1 MAAVGSRLMS
11 GAPAPIGAGAS
22 GRPLNST
29 RVREAPRPRRLT
41 VAAPSEPWARA
52 SNWLVSPST
61 PLETGSCFIS
71 STVEGEPCF
80 CRSSELITSTG
91 RAASSGVPAMNE
103 PVTTTSSTVVDWA
116 AAWPLHAAAS
126 TTARAVPPARWL
138 ILDIESL
145 FDAPVFDAN
154 VGIREGCAEATGE
167 ASGGEGS
174 GEQSSSPVTA
184 APQAAK
190 ARNSNWL
197 DGQWKRREASLGE

>member
-1 MAAVGSRLMS
+1 
-11 GAPAPIGAGAS
+11 
-22 GRPLNST
+22 
-29 RVREAPRPRRLT
+29 
-41 VAAPSEPWARA
+41 
-52 SNWLVSPST
+52 
-61 PLETGSCFIS
+61 
-71 STVEGEPCF
+71 
-80 CRSSELITSTG
+80 
-91 RAASSGVPAMNE
+91 
-103 PVTTTSSTVVDWA
+103 
-116 AAWPLHAAAS
+116 PLHAAAS

-145 FDAPVFDAN
+145 PDAPVFDAN

-197 DGQWKRREASLGE
+197 DGQWKRREASLGEPSSVWRIDHRDGRGRSRRPSASSIGRRLTLR